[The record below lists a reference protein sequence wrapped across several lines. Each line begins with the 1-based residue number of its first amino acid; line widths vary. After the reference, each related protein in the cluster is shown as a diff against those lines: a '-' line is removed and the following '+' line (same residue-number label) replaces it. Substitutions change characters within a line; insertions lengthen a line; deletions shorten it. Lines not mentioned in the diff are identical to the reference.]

1 MPKYSLSVIFS
12 ALSLRT
18 VFCIV
23 YVSEFP
29 KLSQLVGGQFGQ
41 NGQKLHGNY
50 KIGIFGSKKW
60 GDTRGQANF
69 SGSGRIP
76 QSPPARGNSV
86 SMYEIKHQFILCTL
100 LVISICLFNW
110 DSFHARLNSH
120 YEAWSYK
127 KKKHKK
133 IEAYTGNLFKKTLS
147 LKGVC

>member
-1 MPKYSLSVIFS
+1 MAKNCMKITKLAFLGQKSGGTQGVKPIF
-12 ALSLRT
+12 R
-18 VFCIV
+18 V
-23 YVSEFP
+23 
-29 KLSQLVGGQFGQ
+29 VGG
-41 NGQKLHGNY
+41 
-50 KIGIFGSKKW
+50 S
-60 GDTRGQANF
+60 
-69 SGSGRIP
+69 P
-76 QSPPARGNSV
+76 QSPHARGNSV